1 MAFDDRLYEKETAR
15 AMLGSFVSRLK
26 QCARQPA
33 AAVAL
38 PPALEGPTDGEVY
51 LAYHQSYLTNQF

>member
-38 PPALEGPTDGEVY
+38 PPALEEPIDGEVY
-51 LAYHQSYLTNQF
+51 LAYHHNHI

>member
-26 QCARQPA
+26 QCAQQPA

-38 PPALEGPTDGEVY
+38 PPELEGPTDGEV
-51 LAYHQSYLTNQF
+51 